1 MSPLPA
7 ACGPVPAR
15 TSPSPDGRLVDDLAA
30 ILKDDLSAYLSLGP
44 AGAVL
49 AVKSPEVYAFGK
61 ALGAQWVRMTPRER
75 ARLVLDWIRSAARY
89 GRRPKIRYELQR
101 EPVA

>member
-7 ACGPVPAR
+7 ACGRVPAR
-15 TSPSPDGRLVDDLAA
+15 TSPSPDGCLVEDLAE
-30 ILKDDLSAYLSLGP
+30 ILRDGLSAYLSLGP

-49 AVKSPEVYAFGK
+49 AVKSPEVYAFGG
-61 ALGAQWVRMTPRER
+61 ALGAQWVRMTPHER
-75 ARLVLDWIRSAARY
+75 ARLVLEWIRSAARY
-89 GRRPKIRYELQR
+89 GRRPRIRYELQR

>member
-7 ACGPVPAR
+7 ACGRVPAR
-15 TSPSPDGRLVDDLAA
+15 TSPSPDGRLVEDLAE
-30 ILKDDLSAYLSLGP
+30 ILKDDLSAYLNLGP

-61 ALGAQWVRMTPRER
+61 ALGDQWIRMTPRER
-75 ARLVLDWIRSAARY
+75 ARLVIDWIRSAARY
-89 GRRPKIRYELQR
+89 GRRPKIRYELPGD
-101 EPVA
+101 PVA

>member
-7 ACGPVPAR
+7 ACGRVPAR
-15 TSPSPDGRLVDDLAA
+15 TSPSPDGRLIEDLAE
-30 ILKDDLSAYLSLGP
+30 ILKDDLSTYLSLGP

-49 AVKSPEVYAFGK
+49 AVKSPEVYAFGR
-61 ALGAQWVRMTPRER
+61 ALGARWVRMTPRER
-75 ARLVLDWIRSAARY
+75 ARLVVDWIRSAARY
-89 GRRPKIRYELQR
+89 GRRPAIRYELQR